1 MGQPGRVAIYPGG
14 GFGQNC
20 TMGDEAAVNAPAT
33 PGRASASPSLRLL
46 AAVLVSAS
54 AVLLFA
60 LRLPVPGYATLAAA
74 LVVAVLVDMA
84 LFRDLLLIAV
94 GLLIISTIS
103 VEANISYPNMALM
116 GVVLSAAVFVPY
128 LLSRRLLGD
137 QEVWFPIRTGQ
148 RWTPLERW
156 YLVVVLLLGYLILP
170 TYFIRSG
177 AYLNWPGISAP
188 DELGRLFVGVGFV
201 GIWDELFF
209 ICLVFALLRRHFSF
223 WTANLLQMVIF
234 VSFLWELGY
243 RSWGPLLTIPFALL
257 QGYTFSITKSLTY
270 VVCVHLLFDLV
281 VFLVLVHAHN
291 RDWLAVFL
299 Y

>member
-1 MGQPGRVAIYPGG
+1 
-14 GFGQNC
+14 
-20 TMGDEAAVNAPAT
+20 MGDEAAVD
-33 PGRASASPSLRLL
+33 ASATQGRSVASRPLRLL
-46 AAVLVSAS
+46 AAALVSAS

-60 LRLPVPGYATLAAA
+60 LRLPLPGYAALAAA
-74 LVVAVLVDMA
+74 LVVAVLVDRA

-148 RWTPLERW
+148 RWTTLERW
-156 YLVVVLLLGYLILP
+156 YLVGVLLLGYLILP

>member
-1 MGQPGRVAIYPGG
+1 
-14 GFGQNC
+14 
-20 TMGDEAAVNAPAT
+20 MGDEAAVD
-33 PGRASASPSLRLL
+33 ASATQGRSVASRPLRLL
-46 AAVLVSAS
+46 AAALVSAS

-60 LRLPVPGYATLAAA
+60 LRLPLPGYVALAAA
-74 LVVAVLVDMA
+74 LVVAVLVDRA

-116 GVVLSAAVFVPY
+116 GVVLSAAVAVPY
-128 LLSRRLLGD
+128 LISRRAFGD
-137 QEVWFPIRTGQ
+137 RQVWFPIKTGQ
-148 RWTPLERW
+148 RWTTLERW
-156 YLVVVLLLGYLILP
+156 YLVGVLLLGYLILP
-170 TYFIRSG
+170 SYFIRSG
-177 AYLNWPGISAP
+177 AYLNWPSISAP

-209 ICLVFALLRRHFSF
+209 ICTVFALFRRHFSF

-291 RDWLAVFL
+291 RDWLAIFP

>member
-1 MGQPGRVAIYPGG
+1 
-14 GFGQNC
+14 
-20 TMGDEAAVNAPAT
+20 MGDDGAAAARTT
-33 PGRASASPSLRLL
+33 PERASAWRPLRLV
-46 AAVLVSAS
+46 AAALISAS

-60 LRLPVPGYATLAAA
+60 LRLPVPGYAALAAA
-74 LVVAVLVDMA
+74 LVVAVLVDRA

-116 GVVLSAAVFVPY
+116 GVVLSAAVAVPY
-128 LLSRRLLGD
+128 LISRRAFGD
-137 QEVWFPIRTGQ
+137 RQVWFPIKTGQ
-148 RWTPLERW
+148 RWTTLERW
-156 YLVVVLLLGYLILP
+156 YLVGVLLLGYLILP

-177 AYLNWPGISAP
+177 AYLNWPSISAP

-209 ICLVFALLRRHFSF
+209 ICTVFALFRRHFSF
-223 WTANLLQMVIF
+223 WIANLLQMVIF

-243 RSWGPLLTIPFALL
+243 QSWGPLLTIPFALL

-291 RDWLAVFL
+291 REWLAFFP

>member
-1 MGQPGRVAIYPGG
+1 MH
-14 GFGQNC
+14 
-20 TMGDEAAVNAPAT
+20 
-33 PGRASASPSLRLL
+33 ASARTPLRIV
-46 AAVLVSAS
+46 AALLVSAS
-54 AVLLFA
+54 AVLIFA
-60 LRLPVPGYATLAAA
+60 LGLRLPGYATLALA
-74 LVVAVLVDMA
+74 LLVAFWADRA
-84 LFRDLLLIAV
+84 LFKDLLLIGV

-128 LLSRRLLGD
+128 LMSRRLFGD
-137 QEVWFPIRTGQ
+137 RQVWFPIKTGQ
-148 RWTPLERW
+148 RWTTLERW
-156 YLVVVLLLGYLILP
+156 YLVGVLLLGYLILP

-177 AYLNWPGISAP
+177 AYLNWPAISAP

-209 ICLVFALLRRHFSF
+209 ICTVFALLRRHFSF

-243 RSWGPLLTIPFALL
+243 QSWGPLLTIPFALL

-291 RDWLAVFL
+291 RDWLAIFP